1 MPGLFMLPK
10 HISCTSAGNALTRC
24 ICLRAAGLPPV
35 ESAFSLAAA
44 EGGLSPSASG
54 GSLVAAAAE
63 GLLPPLEERQAGATE
78 PQSAGASPF
87 KPARP
92 ASRLRRASGGTA
104 SAGCSREG
112 SQHGVTFAGAALA
125 AATWRQAEQ
134 AAADA
139 GVRATA
145 ARLLVAN
152 IEEAAA
158 TLPEL
163 EAPTTP
169 RPREDSDEG
178 SAAGH
183 NGTTAAA
190 AAAAPSR
197 SAVGLS
203 RVSSAA
209 SRPGSV
215 GGSRTVS
222 PEPGTAPSVPQAR
235 PFECGPAA
243 WADLALLGGIAAAG
257 QEFKLG
263 MDVVEY

>member
-1 MPGLFMLPK
+1 MLPK
-10 HISCTSAGNALTRC
+10 HIPCTSAGNLLTRRT
-24 ICLRAAGLPPV
+24 CLRAAGLPPV